1 MQLAIKFSHWQAILS
16 PKKVVLKGYDILLLI
31 LTKMKTKCS
40 KLLKIQT
47 KKFQQGILQA
57 RYLMSP
63 THIMYQ

>member
-16 PKKVVLKGYDILLLI
+16 PKKVVLKGYDILLY

-47 KKFQQGILQA
+47 KKFQQAILQ
-57 RYLMSP
+57 P
-63 THIMYQ
+63 